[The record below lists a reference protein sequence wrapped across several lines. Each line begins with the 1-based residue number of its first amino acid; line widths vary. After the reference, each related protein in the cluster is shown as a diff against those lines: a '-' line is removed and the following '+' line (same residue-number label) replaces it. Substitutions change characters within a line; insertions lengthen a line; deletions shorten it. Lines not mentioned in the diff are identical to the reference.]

1 MPNFGFSSFLVI
13 IVISFT
19 INVLGLQAGVYIIH
33 FLKDEVSI
41 ALGRF
46 VKME

>member
-1 MPNFGFSSFLVI
+1 MTNIGSSSFLVL
-13 IVISFT
+13 IVIFFT
-19 INVLGLQAGVYIIH
+19 INVLGLQAGVYKIH